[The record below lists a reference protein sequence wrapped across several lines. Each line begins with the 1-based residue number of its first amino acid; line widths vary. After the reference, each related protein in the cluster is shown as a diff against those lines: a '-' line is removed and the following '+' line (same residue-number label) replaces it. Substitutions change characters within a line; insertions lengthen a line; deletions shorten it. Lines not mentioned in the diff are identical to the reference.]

1 MRRTT
6 TVVLVATVLLV
17 LLAAAAALADTIT
30 CSPGSTSDNPC
41 WGTNGDDTL
50 TGTTSDDVMY
60 GGPGYG
66 TAGNGD
72 DTFDDL
78 AGNDRISAIDAPA
91 TATTP
96 ATTPLGTPGNDTTLG
111 GPGNDTIAANDGS
124 PDDIS
129 CGTGRRDIVYS
140 DKGGDTVSG
149 DCEWRRSYD
158 IPQACPAYQVPWT
171 DSSKPGGGSDVWPQQ
186 TPYPSEKI
194 IWCIDGTPRNDKN
207 LVGTTDLDLFDSIFG
222 SKGDDKLSGR
232 LGYNFLEG
240 WTGNDILKGG
250 PGTDYLF
257 GDSSC
262 NPQPDDCNY
271 LQPGHGF
278 KGAGEDKI
286 YGGPGNDAIGAIE
299 GPDSKSKPDTI
310 RCGGGNDIVQYDE
323 GIDKVAKDCEEKWTR
338 GEDALWIMRG
348 FGHRHRH

>member
-1 MRRTT
+1 MWRTT
-6 TVVLVATVLLV
+6 TVTLVAAV
-17 LLAAAAALADTIT
+17 LLALAAGAALAATIT
-30 CSPGSTSDNPC
+30 CPNVAPGSSSGYDCEDTTD
-41 WGTNGDDTL
+41 DDTIN
-50 TGTTSDDVMY
+50 GTSGPDVMR
-60 GGPGYG
+60 G
-66 TAGNGD
+66 
-72 DTFDDL
+72 FE
-78 AGNDRISAIDAPA
+78 
-91 TATTP
+91 
-96 ATTPLGTPGNDTTLG
+96 GNDTLNGLDGEDKIDALNPYQEKGVDTVLG
-111 GPGNDTIAANDGS
+111 GPGNDTIDANDGVT
-124 PDDIS
+124 DKID

-194 IWCIDGTPRNDKN
+194 IWCIDGTPRDDKN